1 MSEYYKFVTAIKY
14 NMGLLFK
21 FLSILTFVFVWV
33 PMSYAQ
39 AITLQNAVEGELYTE
54 STHPELYLSLIHI

>member
-21 FLSILTFVFVWV
+21 FLSILTLVYVWV

-39 AITLQNAVEGELYTE
+39 AITLQNEVEGE
-54 STHPELYLSLIHI
+54 